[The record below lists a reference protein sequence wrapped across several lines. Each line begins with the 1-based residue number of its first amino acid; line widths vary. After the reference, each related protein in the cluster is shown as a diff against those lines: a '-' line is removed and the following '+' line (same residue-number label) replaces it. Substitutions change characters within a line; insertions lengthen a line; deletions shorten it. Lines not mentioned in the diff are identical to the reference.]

1 MLHVD
6 YLMIATT
13 LERCDMWQPCDLT
26 NPNEFKRTN
35 SYVRKI
41 AIYLNRID
49 LGIIVKSAVVEQLAR
64 FLDVPMSKRS
74 ELVNTKKT
82 DGSDLDHP
90 RAVNS
95 NGNFILTFC
104 LSVCMCECVRASK
117 SVCGCLPALLSPR
130 VGWLLF
136 FYKTYQ
142 SVSIPWGRSVF
153 PSVYLFVSL
162 DIPCP
167 GLPQTFYPLC
177 LKYDSFRKT
186 ILQF

>member
-13 LERCDMWQPCDLT
+13 IERCDLWQSCDLT
-26 NPNEFKRTN
+26 NRNEFKRTN

-41 AIYLNRID
+41 AIYLNRTD
-49 LGIIVKSAVVEQLAR
+49 LCIIVKSAVVEQLAR
-64 FLDVPMSKRS
+64 FLDVPMSKRP

-95 NGNFILTFC
+95 NDKFIMTVC

-117 SVCGCLPALLSPR
+117 SVCGCLPAFLSHR
-130 VGWLLF
+130 VWVVTLF
-136 FYKTYQ
+136 
-142 SVSIPWGRSVF
+142 
-153 PSVYLFVSL
+153 L
-162 DIPCP
+162 
-167 GLPQTFYPLC
+167 
-177 LKYDSFRKT
+177 
-186 ILQF
+186 